1 MRGEATTRGVAACS
15 LFGSSSSRS
24 TALGASQAGATE
36 LEEVARAPAG
46 GGTRQSASV
55 VQAGA
60 GSAASSKKDVRE
72 TQNQYAVCV
81 ILPDRVLVVDKP
93 PTHAGGTKDSF
104 QQDKQE
110 LVPQGGQPE
119 ETAAERSARE
129 RALERDYVKA
139 KLKWE
144 SLAKQKDW
152 TQVKPDLSV
161 YRYSGEDITEDPR
174 SADKYKDQV
183 VGELGFGEDWKARH
197 PDLTEAGAAAA
208 REVLCRKAGA
218 FWVEGTPRTTVRFV
232 QHDTVPTGPPVR
244 LPPHNLRGEAAEWI
258 DAKL

>member
-1 MRGEATTRGVAACS
+1 MFGEAAARGIATCS
-15 LFGSSSSRS
+15 LFGGSSSRS
-24 TALGASQAGATE
+24 TALGVSQAGATE
-36 LEEVARAPAG
+36 LEEVASAPAG

-60 GSAASSKKDVRE
+60 GSAASSKKNVRE

-93 PTHAGGTKDSF
+93 PTHDGGTKDSF

-119 ETAAERSARE
+119 ETATERSARE
-129 RALERDYVKA
+129 RALERDYAKA

-161 YRYSGEDITEDPR
+161 YR
-174 SADKYKDQV
+174 
-183 VGELGFGEDWKARH
+183 
-197 PDLTEAGAAAA
+197 
-208 REVLCRKAGA
+208 
-218 FWVEGTPRTTVRFV
+218 
-232 QHDTVPTGPPVR
+232 
-244 LPPHNLRGEAAEWI
+244 
-258 DAKL
+258 